1 MSAKIDAPR
10 SASWAGR
17 RVTVVADFDSFLR
30 AASVL
35 ARHLEGLGAT
45 IRYRL
50 VFARAGQVSRAQ
62 LASIGLTPDQVQILP
77 MDRLVTRAVLGEED
91 VVVLGLNGMRSRRF
105 FVRLH
110 HAFEGAPR
118 RPIVTSLYP
127 GLVFRFHLEGMT
139 SRMAADLLLLNS
151 PADLRLYEGALREMG
166 LANRNAI
173 CAGLAF
179 LPPALPP
186 RTDTREGAVLFV
198 AQPTVPVSREERRYV
213 VVRLLELA
221 RRYPETRWLL
231 KPRHRRDET
240 TLHRDD
246 HHYEDLLDELARD
259 EPVPPNFAVVHDPL
273 AELFQRT
280 RLALTFSSTA
290 ALESLRL
297 GVPTRIL
304 TDVGIHENIGNH
316 FFLGSGLCCSLDEV
330 RPDLGWREPAA
341 EWWDDNVV
349 SAADRIQA
357 TLARLEELVAE
368 RAAHP
373 ASLPP
378 PYRRLLGGTPALE
391 RYLAEREGWAE
402 LGERGVAAGRLRK
415 VLRRLART
423 GRRLVRAGMER
434 AAAGK

>member
-1 MSAKIDAPR
+1 MSAELGPLR
-10 SASWAGR
+10 PGSWAGR

-35 ARHLEGLGAT
+35 AGHLERAGAT
-45 IRYRL
+45 VRYRL

-62 LASIGLTPDQVQILP
+62 LASMGLTPEQVETLP
-77 MDRLVTRAVLGEED
+77 MDRLATREVLGDED
-91 VVVLGLNGMRSRRF
+91 LVVLGLNGMRSRRF

-179 LPPALPP
+179 LPPAQPP
-186 RTDTREGAVLFV
+186 RADAREGAVLFV
-198 AQPTVPVSREERRYV
+198 GQPTVPVSREERRYV
-213 VVRLLELA
+213 IVRLLELA
-221 RRYPETRWLL
+221 RRHPETRWLL

-246 HHYEDLLDELARD
+246 HHYEDLLDELARG
-259 EPVPPNFAVVHDPL
+259 ERIPSNFAVVHDPL
-273 AELFQRT
+273 SVLFERT

-316 FFLGSGLCCSLDEV
+316 FFIGSGLSCTLDDV
-330 RPDLGWREPAA
+330 RPDLGWRAPAA
-341 EWWDDNVV
+341 DWWDDNVV
-349 SAADRIQA
+349 SATDRMEA
-357 TLARLEELVAE
+357 TLLRLEELLAE

-373 ASLPP
+373 AALPP
-378 PYRRLLGGTPALE
+378 PYPRLLGGTPALE

-402 LGERGVAAGRLRK
+402 LGERGAAAGPLRK
-415 VLRRLART
+415 LLRRLERT
-423 GRRLVRAGMER
+423 GRRLVRMGMER
-434 AAAGK
+434 AMPGR